1 MTYLTEQLMKRL
13 TPFSKDEKREIA
25 EIIWREMEDVPVDDD
40 NRIDEDFFIW
50 PKGTDRFEVWA
61 EIEQLYDVSIG
72 EDLMGLVLL
81 Q

>member
-1 MTYLTEQLMKRL
+1 MTYFTEQLMKRL

-25 EIIWREMEDVPVDDD
+25 EVIWQELGDVPVDDD
-40 NRIDEDFFIW
+40 NRLDEDFFIW
-50 PKGTDRFEVWA
+50 TKGTDRYVVWS

-72 EDLMGLVLL
+72 EDLIGLVLL